1 MRAAATSIALAV
13 LVSSFAG
20 LAVAQQIPPVP
31 VPAGNPITP
40 SKANLGKVL
49 FFDEQLSSTRTVA
62 CATCHIASRG
72 GSDPRFGFHPGA
84 DGVFGTADD
93 VVGSPGVIATDANQ
107 QTTKADPFALVP
119 QVTNRKAPSMIN
131 AAFSPTLF
139 WDGRATP
146 QFVDPLTGQQ
156 VLNQFAALESQAA
169 GPPTSAVEM
178 AHASRDWTEV
188 ATHLGAS
195 KPLALASNVPAA
207 LAAWINGRSYPQLFQ
222 EAFGTNAVTP
232 VRIIEAIATYER
244 TLVSNQAPID
254 AFNAGQQ
261 NALTPQQN
269 QGRLIFN
276 GPNANCAVC
285 HAGPLFT
292 NNSFQNI
299 GVRPIAEDLGR
310 GAVTGNPADNGR
322 FKVPSLRNVALRGPY
337 FHNGSAATLV
347 DVVEFYNRGG
357 DFHVNQNPLVHPL
370 NLTQGQKDAL
380 VAFLTV
386 ALTDPRVTNEVAPF
400 DRPTLYT
407 ETDRVPASFGV
418 GAAGSGGVV
427 PRFVAVEPPYLGNPD
442 FSFGIADALGQAP
455 AFLAID
461 VLASAPGTT
470 IGGVPLHLAVS
481 PAFQLWS
488 LGSYADVGAGEG
500 WLAFSTALPTNP
512 TLAGLTLFLQAFA
525 MDAGAEHGVATTPGL
540 SMEFFATP

>member
-1 MRAAATSIALAV
+1 MRAAAFSIALVV
-13 LVSSFAG
+13 LPFVGSAP
-20 LAVAQQIPPVP
+20 AQQIPPVP

-62 CATCHIASRG
+62 CATCHIASKG
-72 GSDPRFGFHPGA
+72 GSDPRAGFHPGA
-84 DGVFGTADD
+84 DGTFGTADD
-93 VVGSPGVIATDANQ
+93 VRGSLGVIATDANL
-107 QTTKADPFALVP
+107 QTTKADPFALLP

-146 QFVDPLTGQQ
+146 QFFDPVNGQL
-156 VLNQFAALESQAA
+156 VLNQFGALESQAA
-169 GPPTSAVEM
+169 GPPTSTVEM
-178 AHASRDWTEV
+178 GHADRDWNEV
-188 ATHLGAS
+188 AAHVGAS
-195 KPLALASNVPAA
+195 TPLGLATNVPPPLAT
-207 LAAWINGRSYPQLFQ
+207 WINGRSYPQLFQ
-222 EAFGTNAVTP
+222 EAFGSNAVTP

-299 GVRPIAEDLGR
+299 GVRPIPEDLGR
-310 GAVTGNPADNGR
+310 GAVTGNPGDNGR
-322 FKVPSLRNVALRGPY
+322 FKVPSLRNVGLRGPY

-370 NLTQGQKDAL
+370 NLTQQQKDAL
-380 VAFLTV
+380 VAFLSV
-386 ALTDPRVTNEVAPF
+386 ALTDPRVASQSAPF

-407 ETDRVPASFGV
+407 ETDRVPQAFGA
-418 GAAGSGGVV
+418 GAVGSGGVT
-427 PRFVAVEPPYLGNPD
+427 PRFVAVEPPYVANPD
-442 FSFGIADALGQAP
+442 FSFGIADTLGGAP
-455 AFLAID
+455 VFLAID
-461 VLASAPGTT
+461 VLAAAPGTT
-470 IGGVPLHLAVS
+470 VGGVPLHLAVS
-481 PAFQLWS
+481 PAFQLWA
-488 LGSYADVGAGEG
+488 LGNSADQGPGEG
-500 WLAFSTALPTNP
+500 WLAFSTALPANP
-512 TLAGLTLFLQAFA
+512 SVAGLTLFLQGFVV
-525 MDAGAEHGVATTPGL
+525 DVGAEHGVATTPGL
-540 SMEFFATP
+540 SLQFFGTP